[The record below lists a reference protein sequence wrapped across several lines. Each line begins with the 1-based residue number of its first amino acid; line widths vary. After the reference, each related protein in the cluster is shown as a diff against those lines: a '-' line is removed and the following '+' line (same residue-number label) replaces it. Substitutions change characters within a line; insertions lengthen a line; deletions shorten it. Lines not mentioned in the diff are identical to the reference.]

1 MIIFIKNFIKKNK
14 LLYKYLFLVKKLL
27 SYKFIFILANKFNST
42 KMQSYKADIEK
53 WKSFND
59 LLVKKIKNTNGKLN
73 FLNLGSGLGE
83 VSAFTVF
90 QNNELNYDLFF
101 KKFNYYTLDYFAL
114 DLNKI
119 QNNGDSV
126 IRPDQQEKLVNID
139 KNIFKEYPLNFHT
152 GHIIHDLN
160 IEFEKKEFFNF
171 FDFVYCENVLEHVNN
186 PSQVFD
192 TFSKILKKNGIGY
205 VSTPFSY
212 PYHQDPEDYWRFTHK
227 GLKFLLE
234 NKSKENFEIIFCG
247 YSTEDRRKK
256 LNLNDD
262 LFSFWIESWFS
273 VIIFKKL

>member
-14 LLYKYLFLVKKLL
+14 ILYKYLFQVKKLL

-126 IRPDQQEKLVNID
+126 IRPDQQEKLINID

-171 FDFVYCENVLEHVNN
+171 FDFVYCE
-186 PSQVFD
+186 Q
-192 TFSKILKKNGIGY
+192 
-205 VSTPFSY
+205 
-212 PYHQDPEDYWRFTHK
+212 
-227 GLKFLLE
+227 
-234 NKSKENFEIIFCG
+234 
-247 YSTEDRRKK
+247 
-256 LNLNDD
+256 
-262 LFSFWIESWFS
+262 
-273 VIIFKKL
+273 